1 MFAPICGRPS
11 YGVRGMKQ
19 AVKAAKEYLQTQA
32 FSRSGLIHQLE
43 FDGYTAA
50 QARHGALA
58 VGL

>member
-1 MFAPICGRPS
+1 
-11 YGVRGMKQ
+11 MKQ

-32 FSRSGLIHQLE
+32 ISRSGIHQLE